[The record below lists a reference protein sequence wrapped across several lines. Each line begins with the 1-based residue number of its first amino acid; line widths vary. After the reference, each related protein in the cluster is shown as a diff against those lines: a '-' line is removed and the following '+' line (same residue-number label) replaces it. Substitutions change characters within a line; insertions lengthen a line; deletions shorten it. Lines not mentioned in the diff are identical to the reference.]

1 MSASTKKDPG
11 SNRPTKKQ
19 KIKAKKVQSGSHEE
33 VLLVDVKEILRI
45 KSPLEGCKGA
55 AGTGSQD
62 GPWTVDPAPQLPEK
76 WHEIEL
82 DIDKLSSTGDGLAY
96 DSSSGHVFVVP
107 FSLPGDRVVA
117 KVVQHFP
124 AERYTNTDFV
134 RVLKPS
140 AQRDDALVRCQYFGA
155 CSGCQFQMLDY
166 KKQLEHKKEVVEK
179 AYLNFSDLDPK
190 VVPGVEETFA
200 SPLQYGYRTK
210 LTPHFSA
217 PRSWSKP
224 GPAGTKAAARDVPP
238 IGYTRKGS
246 RQMLDIED
254 CPIGTEPLRI
264 GLKRERQRVAREIDQ
279 YKRGATILLRESTE
293 KVFQSSSDRENI
305 SSSGDAQTDAVPSM
319 SGTVRQEGQEGVE
332 YVLKKSC
339 ITDHKAIA
347 TEYIGPFTFQNT
359 ANSFFQNNN
368 SILEDFTNYV
378 RSHALLPTP
387 ESVPPSAA
395 ANVTERESSLAP
407 QSDLQQN
414 HEEANQIKYL
424 VDAYCGS
431 GLFSV
436 TLSSVFKA
444 SIGVDIDQRSIEAAA
459 TNVRL
464 NKIEGTKFQA
474 ADAPHIFASI
484 EFPPDETVIII
495 DPPRKGCDES
505 FLGQLLA
512 YGPKRIVY
520 VSCNV
525 HTQARDVGVLVRG
538 MTEDQ
543 LQVYRQDS
551 YGRPTAAVSTSSKSA
566 DREVKH
572 DAAAATTENDPDHT
586 PSADAG
592 GHMPTGQK
600 PEGQEPIPDTGART
614 SYTIESI
621 KPFDF
626 FPQTAH
632 VEGVAV
638 LNRRA

>member
-11 SNRPTKKQ
+11 SKRPTKKQ

-33 VLLVDVKEILRI
+33 VLLVDVREILQT
-45 KSPLEGCKGA
+45 KSTLDGPKED

-62 GPWTVDPAPQLPEK
+62 GPRMVNPAPQLPEK
-76 WHEIEL
+76 WHEVEL

-96 DSSSGHVFVVP
+96 HPSSGHVFVVP
-107 FSLPGDRVVA
+107 FSLPGDRVIA

-134 RVLKPS
+134 RALKPS
-140 AQRDDALVRCQYFGA
+140 AQRDDALVRCPYFGA

-166 KKQLEHKKEVVEK
+166 EQQLEHKKKVVEK
-179 AYLNFSDLDPK
+179 AYVNFANLSPNA
-190 VVPGVEETFA
+190 VPGVQETFA

-224 GPAGTKAAARDVPP
+224 GPVGAKAAARDVPA

-254 CPIGTEPLRI
+254 CPIGTETLRI
-264 GLKRERQRVAREIDQ
+264 GLKRERQRVAKEIDQ
-279 YKRGATILLRESTE
+279 YRRGATILLRESTE
-293 KVFQSSSDRENI
+293 KVFH
-305 SSSGDAQTDAVPSM
+305 SSGDQESTSPPGDAPTDATPST
-319 SGTVRQEGQEGVE
+319 SGTIRQEGQEGVD
-332 YVLKKSC
+332 YVLKRSC

-347 TEYIGPFTFQNT
+347 TEYVGPFTFQNT

-368 SILEDFTNYV
+368 SILEDFTSYI
-378 RSHALLPTP
+378 RSHALLPA
-387 ESVPPSAA
+387 PSSRA
-395 ANVTERESSLAP
+395 ANASERSSSLAP
-407 QSDLQQN
+407 ERDVQQR
-414 HEEANQIKYL
+414 HEEAAQIKYL

-436 TLSSVFKA
+436 TLSSIFKA

-464 NKIEGTKFQA
+464 NKIEDTKFQT

-484 EFPPDETVIII
+484 EFPPDETVVII

-538 MTEDQ
+538 MEENQ
-543 LQVYRQDS
+543 LQAFRQDS
-551 YGRPTAAVSTSSKSA
+551 YGRRTAAASTPLQSP

-572 DAAAATTENDPDHT
+572 DAAAAAENDGDHT
-586 PSADAG
+586 PYAGAG
-592 GHMPTGQK
+592 GRIPTGQQPK
-600 PEGQEPIPDTGART
+600 GQEPATDTGART

-638 LNRRA
+638 LNRRG